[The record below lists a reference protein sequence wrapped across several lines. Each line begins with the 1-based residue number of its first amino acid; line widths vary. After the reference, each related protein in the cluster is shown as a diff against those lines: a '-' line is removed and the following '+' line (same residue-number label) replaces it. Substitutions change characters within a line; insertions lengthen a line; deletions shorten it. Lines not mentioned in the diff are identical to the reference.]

1 MNLFFQSV
9 EKKDGVFTEYSIKE
23 FPKICVK
30 KTHTD
35 PPVQWSY
42 HPRHDSAAYIMP
54 RKDILE
60 EASTDEIEYLMAI
73 MNDNAINRKNHDR
86 LSDKGTVF

>member
-1 MNLFFQSV
+1 MKLIFQLV
-9 EKKDGVFTEYSIKE
+9 EKKDSAFTEYSIKE

-42 HPRHDSAAYIMP
+42 HPRHDSAAYVMS

-60 EASTDEIEYLMAI
+60 EASTDEIEYLKAI
-73 MNDNAINRKNHDR
+73 MNDNAMHRQENDL